1 MPRTGRK
8 ESPRE
13 PRGTPKC
20 IVGSIKAWFR
30 AFAGKTGWARP
41 KHIRSAGG
49 IAAIGAVDLHRR
61 GAGPTPAP
69 AVPVKVIAARPRIEA
84 LVWELKLRRPELFP
98 ENAAPS
104 KGAVALISEWDM
116 LYGRAIPHSF
126 EKAFVNQ
133 GGNRERLL
141 IVARQ
146 SLVVI
151 FAISFGVLLTS
162 TFLIRRSA
170 DYARQSAT
178 MWLGKLLFDERLHH
192 GESFSVEGM
201 LAAAAK
207 FDEKNVGG
215 FAFSGRN

>member
-1 MPRTGRK
+1 
-8 ESPRE
+8 
-13 PRGTPKC
+13 
-20 IVGSIKAWFR
+20 
-30 AFAGKTGWARP
+30 
-41 KHIRSAGG
+41 
-49 IAAIGAVDLHRR
+49 
-61 GAGPTPAP
+61 
-69 AVPVKVIAARPRIEA
+69 VPVKVIAARPRIEAGFVAEIVAEVRNRPNSPAWAPDEPGRVIPLAQVLNESGQWVPLLTLQRLGCDDSLLASA